1 MESIETVRE
10 LLYEMYELEK
20 DPKTKLKARK
30 CIPKY

>member
-1 MESIETVRE
+1 MEGIDRVRE

-30 CIPKY
+30 YIPRY

>member
-1 MESIETVRE
+1 MECIDDVIE
-10 LLYEMYELEK
+10 LLFANYELEK